1 MTRAKIQHI
10 IGYDCEVSGANGPVI
25 RGFISAEWMDEA
37 QEKFDRWLE
46 AHDREV
52 AAKAWDE
59 GASALADS
67 FWDGPESGNPG
78 VNPYKNGG
86 TL

>member
-1 MTRAKIQHI
+1 M
-10 IGYDCEVSGANGPVI
+10 
-25 RGFISAEWMDEA
+25 SAELETSDIRRGYAWTPRERPAEYTSSRMAE
-37 QEKFDRWLE
+37 FDRWLE

-59 GASALADS
+59 G
-67 FWDGPESGNPG
+67 WDRHVFFDQEDYGKGSL
-78 VNPYKNGG
+78 NPYKNGG